1 MSTEQNKSIVR
12 RWVENGW
19 NQQNVALI
27 DELFTPDF
35 VQHEPGAPMPV
46 SNTSELKAFVSA
58 YLEALPDLHFTIDD
72 LFAEGDKAVWC
83 FSATGTHNGTLF
95 GIPATGKN
103 ATVTGII
110 IFRLVGSKM
119 AEAWLNLDTLGM
131 LQQIGV
137 IPVNA

>member
-1 MSTEQNKSIVR
+1 MSAEQNKSIVR

-19 NQQNVALI
+19 NEQNVALI

-35 VQHEPGAPMPV
+35 VQHEPGAPLPV
-46 SNTSELKAFVSA
+46 SNIEELKLFVNA
-58 YLEALPDLHFTIDD
+58 YLTALPDTHFVIDD
-72 LFAEGDKAVWC
+72 LFAEGDKVVWR
-83 FSATGTHNGTLF
+83 FTVTGTHNGALF
-95 GIPATGKN
+95 GIPATGTR
-103 ATVTGII
+103 AQVTGII